1 MADVLTDRAS
11 LARAFYRLTATS
23 STNPGLIEHDSST
36 LETLYQYLQYGAWDA
51 QEYMID
57 SGFTDRWL
65 TTSSALTFSGAAA
78 PGGARGGGGRVSTL
92 PRRRRPR
99 GLWGLGWLWL
109 GGGGGAGTKNPP
121 QPPPPL

>member
-65 TTSSALTFSGAAA
+65 TTSSALTFSGSDAS
-78 PGGARGGGGRVSTL
+78 GGGRDASL
-92 PRRRRPR
+92 PSPLLRLAGEEHRSALRYPHRRRR
-99 GLWGLGWLWL
+99 GGLG
-109 GGGGGAGTKNPP
+109 GFDERA
-121 QPPPPL
+121 